1 MFIMIA
7 KQNRKEKMNNEGI
20 MKLTQVKSQQV
31 KCIMVYLK
39 SLKIGSKAENIQVS
53 LIMVKNLILILE
65 NSIMICLREFIDYNQ
80 DMEFIQRIAMLELH
94 GIKHGVIILIRIQMH
109 PQKMF

>member
-1 MFIMIA
+1 MKFLNHLSRSITLRSRISIHTLSARAAFLFIMIA

-20 MKLTQVKSQQV
+20 MKLTQVKRQQV

-65 NSIMICLREFIDYNQ
+65 NSIMICLREFID
-80 DMEFIQRIAMLELH
+80 
-94 GIKHGVIILIRIQMH
+94 
-109 PQKMF
+109 